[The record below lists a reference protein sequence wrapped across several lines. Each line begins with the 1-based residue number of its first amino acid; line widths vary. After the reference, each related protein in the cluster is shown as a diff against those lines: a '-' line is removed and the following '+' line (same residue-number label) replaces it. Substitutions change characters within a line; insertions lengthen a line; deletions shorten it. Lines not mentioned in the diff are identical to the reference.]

1 MITLFRQ
8 LVDHGGMKDP
18 RAFLPRF
25 RESARAVAE
34 LDHDPAI
41 ANCHPAASTIEAWY
55 YGQRKPTREFRRVL
69 IHMFRPYTFDQL
81 WGPVPS
87 NSSPGHGRDNADAV
101 LHDMQRSAEMAA
113 RRARDFAM
121 GSEHGVLGEETLGLL
136 QDEVERITDAYPRV
150 PLPTIYD
157 DLATAQANVF
167 DKIESERAL
176 PSQMRQLNIMGALL
190 SWHMAKASHDLS
202 DPHSAMIHAR
212 AAGACAQHAEHE
224 PLTALVD
231 GLKSLIHYWSGNA
244 DRALHYARMGSARR
258 VGRGTVGVWLA
269 SLEARAA
276 ALLGDSANVH
286 DANERAAQLRTQ
298 VEFDDLDL
306 LGGLLT
312 FPDEKQLYYTV
323 EAHVLLGEST
333 PWIEERA
340 TTAVDAFSNVE
351 APYWAFGD
359 QAGSHCNLA
368 LVRLHGGDL
377 DGVSEAVRPV
387 LSLPPAQ
394 RNRGIVV
401 SAQRVQHALMRGPA
415 STSHLAKDL
424 REEIGSYSPL
434 ATRPA
439 LPQ

>member
-8 LVDHGGMKDP
+8 LVDQGEMKDP

-25 RESARAVAE
+25 RESAHEVAE
-34 LDHDPAI
+34 LDHDPAVST
-41 ANCHPAASTIEAWY
+41 CLPAASTFEAWY

-69 IHMFRPYTFDQL
+69 VHMFRPHTFDQL
-81 WGPVPS
+81 WGPVWAEASLPDDRS
-87 NSSPGHGRDNADAV
+87 DADAV
-101 LHDMQRSAEMAA
+101 LHDMQRSAVMAA

-121 GSEHGVLGEETLGLL
+121 GSERGVLGEETMGLL
-136 QDEVERITDAYPRV
+136 QDEVERIADAYPRV

-157 DLATAQANVF
+157 DLATAQAEVF

-176 PSQMRQLNIMGALL
+176 PSQLRQLNVMGALL

-212 AAGACAQHAEHE
+212 AAGACAQHAEHQ
-224 PLTALVD
+224 PLVALVD

-244 DRALHYARMGSARR
+244 DRALHSARKGSSQQT
-258 VGRGTVGVWLA
+258 GRGTVGVWLA

-276 ALLGDSANVH
+276 ALLGDAAIAR
-286 DANERAAQLRTQ
+286 DALERAEQLRTR
-298 VEFDDLDL
+298 VEFDDLDQ

-312 FPDEKQLYYTV
+312 FPSEKQLYYSV
-323 EAHVLLGEST
+323 ESHVLLGEST
-333 PWIEERA
+333 PRITEQA
-340 TTAVDAFSNVE
+340 TAAVEAFSNTV

-368 LVRLHGGDL
+368 LVRLHGGDV
-377 DGVSEAVRPV
+377 DGVAEAVRPV
-387 LSLPPAQ
+387 LDLPPAQ

-401 SAQRVQHALMRGPA
+401 SAQRVQQALMRGPA
-415 STSHLAKDL
+415 STSHLARDL
-424 REEIGSYSPL
+424 REEIGAYAPL
-434 ATRPA
+434 RARPA